1 MPVFVVERLEA
12 EGSGFPDH
20 LYNVFRGVG
29 RSRRSVKAAGE
40 AAERALRANFRR
52 GGSRKDADWVGIP
65 TLSVRTVYLNGRVV
79 HDRST

>member
-1 MPVFVVERLEA
+1 MPVFVVVRLEV

-20 LYNVFRGVG
+20 MYNVFTGEG

-40 AAERALRANFRR
+40 AAKRALRASFRR
-52 GGSRKDADWVGIP
+52 GGSRKNADWVGIP
-65 TLSVRTVYLNGRVV
+65 TLSTQTVYRNGRVV